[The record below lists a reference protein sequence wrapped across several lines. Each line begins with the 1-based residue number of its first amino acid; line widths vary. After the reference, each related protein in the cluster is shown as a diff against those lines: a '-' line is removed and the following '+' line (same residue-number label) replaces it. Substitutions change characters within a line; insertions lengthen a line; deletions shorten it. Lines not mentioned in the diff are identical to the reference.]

1 MITTWEGGLRV
12 ERRKYFL
19 SAWLR
24 SLLLAVR
31 RVGGFRVKCRNSH
44 SQQVEK
50 EGRPEMLKM
59 YMNA

>member
-1 MITTWEGGLRV
+1 MQ
-12 ERRKYFL
+12 RRKYFL

-24 SLLLAVR
+24 SLLLSVR
-31 RVGGFRVKCRNSH
+31 RVSGFRVKCRNSL